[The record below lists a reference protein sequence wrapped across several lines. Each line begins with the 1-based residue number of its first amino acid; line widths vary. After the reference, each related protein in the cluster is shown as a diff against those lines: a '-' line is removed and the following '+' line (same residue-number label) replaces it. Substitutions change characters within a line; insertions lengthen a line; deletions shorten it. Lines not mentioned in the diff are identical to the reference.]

1 MIRDVIKI
9 DEDKCNGCGVCIPS
23 CHEGAL
29 QIIDGKA
36 RLISDLMCDGLGACL
51 NHCPQDAMKIE
62 KREAEPYN
70 EIKVMEIMVDK
81 GINTVIAH
89 LKHLKDHNEFTFLK
103 QAVGWLKENEA
114 NLSFPLNDV
123 IKEVHGHQPE
133 TAKAEKPKPSILETG
148 HAGGG
153 CPGSAPQVIERAS
166 VAPTSGGCP
175 GSAARS
181 IERPNTAPVP
191 TNSGDAPSELRQW
204 PVQMHLVN
212 PMAPYFRDSDMVL
225 AADCVAFAMGNFHS
239 KFLKGRSVGIS
250 CPKLDSNQ
258 DIYVDKLIQMIDQ
271 AHINTL
277 TVAIMQ
283 VPCCGGLLQQAKTA
297 VEQANRKI
305 PLKLAVVS
313 LEGEI
318 LKEEWV

>member
-1 MIRDVIKI
+1 MIRDMIKI
-9 DEDKCNGCGVCIPS
+9 DEDKCNGCGVCVPS

-51 NHCPQDAMKIE
+51 NHCPQDAMTIE
-62 KREAEPYN
+62 KREAEPYD
-70 EIKVMEIMVDK
+70 EIKVMEIMSGK
-81 GINTVIAH
+81 GINTVVAH
-89 LKHLKDHNEFTFLK
+89 LKHLKEHNETTFLK
-103 QAVGWLKENEA
+103 QAVTWLKEHEEQ
-114 NLSFPLNDV
+114 LEFKVDDV
-123 IKEVHGHQPE
+123 IRQVH
-133 TAKAEKPKPSILETG
+133 KPKVSVMQHG
-148 HAGGG
+148 HAGD
-153 CPGSAPQVIERAS
+153 
-166 VAPTSGGCP
+166 GCP

-181 IERPNTAPVP
+181 IERPSAASAAATGNG
-191 TNSGDAPSELRQW
+191 SAPSELRQW

-212 PMAPYFRDSDMVL
+212 PMAPYFRESDMLL

-239 KFLKGRSVGIS
+239 KYLNGRSLGIA

-258 DIYVDKLIQMIDQ
+258 ETYVQKLIQMIDE
-271 AHINTL
+271 AKINTL

-297 VEQANRKI
+297 VEQASRKI

-313 LEGEI
+313 IEGEI

>member
-1 MIRDVIKI
+1 MIRDMIKI
-9 DEDKCNGCGVCIPS
+9 DEDKCNGCGVCVPS

-51 NHCPQDAMKIE
+51 NHCPQDAMTIE
-62 KREAEPYN
+62 KRDAEPYD

-81 GINTVIAH
+81 GINTVVAH
-89 LKHLKDHNEFTFLK
+89 LKHLKDHNETTFLK
-103 QAVGWLKENEA
+103 QAVTWLKENEDQ
-114 NLSFPLNDV
+114 LKFKVDDV
-123 IKEVHGHQPE
+123 IRQVH
-133 TAKAEKPKPSILETG
+133 KPKISVMQQG
-148 HAGGG
+148 HAG
-153 CPGSAPQVIERAS
+153 S
-166 VAPTSGGCP
+166 GCP

-181 IERPNTAPVP
+181 IERPSAVP
-191 TNSGDAPSELRQW
+191 AASTGNGDAPSELRQW

-212 PMAPYFRDSDMVL
+212 PMAPYFRESDMLL

-239 KFLKGRSVGIS
+239 KYLNGRSLGIA

-258 DIYVDKLIQMIDQ
+258 ETYVQKLVQMIDQ
-271 AHINTL
+271 AKINTL

-283 VPCCGGLLQQAKTA
+283 VPCCGGLLQQAKMA
-297 VEQANRKI
+297 IEQATRKI

-313 LEGEI
+313 IEGEI
-318 LKEEWV
+318 LKEEWI